1 MHQAA
6 EYVVAAVFVAQ
17 GVQSPTPIVPSIL
30 GGLVMI
36 NTACAKG
43 PLAAFRLFGPR
54 IHRILDWVVVGVIAA
69 AAAAPFLSIE
79 SGTRLII
86 GGFAVVLAFIAWKSD
101 YAPKAPKPKMSAK
114 APMAPNVKPA
124 GESEATKT
132 AQPSTPGPSSG
143 DAFGRWAGRTA
154 AKGINAYRGRK
165 RY

>member
-30 GGLVMI
+30 GGLVMV

-69 AAAAPFLSIE
+69 ASAAPFLSTE
-79 SGTRLII
+79 TQDVSQGTH
-86 GGFAVVLAFIAWKSD
+86 
-101 YAPKAPKPKMSAK
+101 
-114 APMAPNVKPA
+114 
-124 GESEATKT
+124 
-132 AQPSTPGPSSG
+132 GPECQT
-143 DAFGRWAGRTA
+143 RW
-154 AKGINAYRGRK
+154 
-165 RY
+165 